1 MNVELSEEAEAHV
14 LEIDAWWR
22 DNRQAEDLFTD
33 ELEVTLAALGET
45 PTLGTKYECGRPG
58 VQRLLLPRTHY
69 HLYFVRDPN
78 RVYVLAIWSAF
89 RGRGPR
95 L

>member
-1 MNVELSEEAEAHV
+1 VNVELSEEAEAHV

-33 ELEVTLAALGET
+33 ELEETLAMLGET
-45 PTLGTKYECGRPG
+45 PTLGTKYECRRPG
-58 VQRLLLPRTHY
+58 VHRLLLQRTHY
-69 HLYFVRDPN
+69 HLYFVREPD
-78 RVYVLAIWSAF
+78 RIYILAVWSAF